1 MMKKLFVFLLLLTF
15 SCVSFGQKVKTVE
28 GEFTYLM
35 PEDVSLSAAK
45 RHTLQQAKLNA
56 IANEFGTI
64 VAQTNLTRMET
75 NGERSKMRF
84 NSFGSSDVKGEWI
97 ETLGKPEYDV
107 QLIDGAQVVTC
118 RVKGKIREI
127 VTSQADVKVKV
138 LRNGREDRNEDDR
151 FKDGDDL
158 FMSFQTPLKGYLAV
172 YLVDDNEQVQCLLP
186 YLNQQSGI
194 FQVEAN
200 RRYVLFSTK
209 DDPQLYVDEYT
220 MNAERSE
227 EYYQIYVIFSS
238 NLFVKAVDVA
248 SEKVVKGNDIAG
260 YPREL
265 SFEDFHKWLAKC
277 RRHDKDMCLKKIF
290 ISVKK

>member
-200 RRYVLFSTK
+200 RRYVLFSAK

-227 EYYQIYVIFSS
+227 EYYQIYVIFSP

>member
-1 MMKKLFVFLLLLTF
+1 MTKKLFVFLLLLTF

-172 YLVDDNEQVQCLLP
+172 YLVDDNKQVQCLLP

-200 RRYVLFSTK
+200 RRYVLFSAK

-227 EYYQIYVIFSS
+227 EYYQIYVIFSP

>member
-1 MMKKLFVFLLLLTF
+1 MTKKLFVFLLLLTF

-200 RRYVLFSTK
+200 RRYVLFSAK

-227 EYYQIYVIFSS
+227 EYYQIYVIFSP

>member
-35 PEDVSLSAAK
+35 PEDVSLSTAK

-200 RRYVLFSTK
+200 RRYVLFSAK
-209 DDPQLYVDEYT
+209 NDPQLYVDEYT
-220 MNAERSE
+220 MNTERSE
-227 EYYQIYVIFSS
+227 EYYQIYVIFSP

>member
-1 MMKKLFVFLLLLTF
+1 M
-15 SCVSFGQKVKTVE
+15 
-28 GEFTYLM
+28 
-35 PEDVSLSAAK
+35 SAAK
-45 RHTLQQAKLNA
+45 RHPLYQAKLNA

-200 RRYVLFSTK
+200 RRYVLFSAK

-227 EYYQIYVIFSS
+227 EYYQIYVIFSP

>member
-75 NGERSKMRF
+75 NDERSKMRF

-97 ETLGKPEYDV
+97 ETLGKPEYDI
-107 QLIDGAQVVTC
+107 QLIEGVQVVTC

-127 VTSQADVKVKV
+127 VTSQADVKVMV

-158 FMSFQTPLKGYLAV
+158 FMSFQTPLNGYLAV
-172 YLVDDNEQVQCLLP
+172 YLVDDNEHVQCLLP

-200 RRYVLFSTK
+200 RRYVLFSAK

-227 EYYQIYVIFSS
+227 EYYQIYVIFSP

>member
-200 RRYVLFSTK
+200 RRYVLFSAK

-220 MNAERSE
+220 MNTERSE
-227 EYYQIYVIFSS
+227 EYYQIYVIFSP

>member
-107 QLIDGAQVVTC
+107 QLVDGAQVVTC

-200 RRYVLFSTK
+200 RRYVLFSAK

-227 EYYQIYVIFSS
+227 EYYQIYVIFSP

>member
-1 MMKKLFVFLLLLTF
+1 MTKKLFVFLLLLTF

-75 NGERSKMRF
+75 NDERSKMRF

-200 RRYVLFSTK
+200 RRYVLFSAK

-227 EYYQIYVIFSS
+227 EYYQIYVIFSP

>member
-1 MMKKLFVFLLLLTF
+1 MKKKLFVFFLLSTF
-15 SCVSFGQKVKTVE
+15 SCVSFAQKVKTGE
-28 GEFTYLM
+28 GEYTYYA
-35 PEDVSLSAAK
+35 PENVSLAEAK
-45 RHTLQQAKLNA
+45 RYALNQAQLNA

-64 VAQTNLTRMET
+64 VEQMNLTRMET
-75 NGERSKMRF
+75 NDERSKMRF

-118 RVKGKIREI
+118 RVKGKIRET
-127 VTSQADVKVKV
+127 VTSQADVKAKV

-158 FMSFQTPLKGYLAV
+158 FLSFQTPLNGYLAV

-200 RRYVLFSTK
+200 RRYVLFSSK
-209 DDPQLYVDEYT
+209 DDPQPYVDEYT

-227 EYYQIYVIFSS
+227 EYYQIYVIFSP
-238 NLFVKAVDVA
+238 NQFVKAVDAA
-248 SEKVVKGNDIAG
+248 SGKVSERRDISG
-260 YPREL
+260 FPREL
-265 SFEDFHKWLAKC
+265 SFKDFHKWLSKC
-277 RRHDKDMCLKKIF
+277 RRHDKEMTLKK
-290 ISVKK
+290 VLLKVTK